1 MKVLGK
7 ILAAGLVALGVSVV
21 SSTASAATISFGAFE
36 STNTPL
42 LVTPTVSV
50 NDDLAGLFEV
60 TVGIDGGSS
69 ETGLLSGIFFDL
81 SSSITQSDISGTPA
95 ITNFDNNTKNVGGG
109 VNLNGG
115 FNPSGEAAV
124 FDVGFRF
131 AQTDI
136 STALVFTVSD
146 LGGTLALAD
155 WTRIG
160 LRFQSVTTNGE
171 GTEGSDKLI
180 GYPQVSVV
188 PLPAGLPLYA
198 AGLAVLGF
206 FGWRRRNKV

>member
-1 MKVLGK
+1 MK
-7 ILAAGLVALGVSVV
+7 ILSRILATVTVALGVTVV
-21 SSTASAATISFGAFE
+21 SSTATAATISFGAFE
-36 STNTPL
+36 STNNPL

-50 NDDLAGLFEV
+50 NDDLAGLFQV

-95 ITNFDNNTKNVGGG
+95 ITGFGNNTKNVGGG

-115 FNPSGEAAV
+115 FNSSGEAAV

-136 STALVFTVSD
+136 SSALIFTVSD
-146 LGGTLALAD
+146 LGGTLALSD

-160 LRFQSVTTNGE
+160 LRFQSVTTDGQ
-171 GTEGSDKLI
+171 GVAQSDKLI
-180 GYPQVSVV
+180 GTISVV

-206 FGWRRRNKV
+206 IGWRRRNKA